1 MEGWE
6 GKLPDGK
13 AVVSGGGGGE
23 AGKSSC
29 GGDEVGDRH
38 QSVS

>member
-13 AVVSGGGGGE
+13 AVVSGGGAGGRR
-23 AGKSSC
+23 GRVPVVGMKSGTGISL
-29 GGDEVGDRH
+29 
-38 QSVS
+38 